1 MLARVLA
8 LGCRNCESHHLFLSL
23 RKCLKTI
30 LFVWK
35 MGLKVPSAG
44 SLAKPARDDFRRGG
58 AENCKEV
65 GPYRRQ
71 DEGRQLQVRILLCL
85 KVLATPRE
93 LGRMQVKTFRA
104 EVLANMDDAGSAYT
118 SKDMFAGSKA
128 DVDFVQVWADK
139 ASQLEVLFWPWS
151 IHLIDF
157 VRRCLLQSTQDQ
169 TSRSRRSHTS
179 SL

>member
-1 MLARVLA
+1 MLK
-8 LGCRNCESHHLFLSL
+8 NTLFL
-23 RKCLKTI
+23 REKCSKSVAT
-30 LFVWK
+30 
-35 MGLKVPSAG
+35 AG

-128 DVDFVQVWADK
+128 DVDFVQVRA
-139 ASQLEVLFWPWS
+139 
-151 IHLIDF
+151 
-157 VRRCLLQSTQDQ
+157 
-169 TSRSRRSHTS
+169 
-179 SL
+179 